1 MEPRDGKAIPS
12 RGRGR
17 TPLTG
22 FPRNSIPSDSF
33 AAPLYRLDLKR

>member
-17 TPLTG
+17 TPSPD
-22 FPRNSIPSDSF
+22 FPEIQSRLILLPPLF
-33 AAPLYRLDLKR
+33 ADWI